1 MCNICLNICTCVAG
15 EWKLFSF
22 VIFCF
27 RKAMLLELCFVS
39 MLTIKLRFVTLFL
52 NKNYDVMVF
61 LSSSYIDS

>member
-1 MCNICLNICTCVAG
+1 MEIVD
-15 EWKLFSF
+15 SF

-39 MLTIKLRFVTLFL
+39 MLTINLRFVFFL
-52 NKNYDVMVF
+52 MNKNYDVKVS